1 MIKGSLHYILYICRV
16 MEEMSFN
23 DYLVKKKIDPKAFAK
38 GEPERFEEFKTLFDQ
53 VHPDSFTAQKLF
65 LINKTRRAFPLVE
78 APPQQEVEKPMMRPK
93 IARPKTN

>member
-1 MIKGSLHYILYICRV
+1 

-23 DYLVKKKIDPKAFAK
+23 DYLVKKKIDPKVFAE
-38 GEPERFEEFKTLFDQ
+38 GEPDRFKEFKTLFDQ

-65 LINKTRRAFPLVE
+65 LINKTRRAYPLKEEAVE
-78 APPQQEVEKPMMRPK
+78 KEVKKPMMRPK